1 MSASPPDHHDEPEDD
16 ETGFDPELD
25 VELDEEDAGPLQGE
39 LLVAMPGMGDPRFS
53 HTVIYMCSHGAGGA
67 MGLIVNKPAK
77 ELSFEALLKQL
88 GIKAPPEEAL
98 QVRVGGP
105 VEVGRGFVLH
115 TDDWEAPGATKPLR
129 DGLALT
135 ATVDILREI
144 ARGKGPRQAALALG
158 YAGWS
163 AGQLEDELA
172 RNGWLTCPADRELI
186 FGAEDDG
193 KWEAA
198 LRKIGVDPALLS
210 ARGGHA

>member
-1 MSASPPDHHDEPEDD
+1 
-16 ETGFDPELD
+16 
-25 VELDEEDAGPLQGE
+25 
-39 LLVAMPGMGDPRFS
+39 
-53 HTVIYMCSHGAGGA
+53 
-67 MGLIVNKPAK
+67 
-77 ELSFEALLKQL
+77 
-88 GIKAPPEEAL
+88 
-98 QVRVGGP
+98 
-105 VEVGRGFVLH
+105 
-115 TDDWEAPGATKPLR
+115 R

>member
-172 RNGWLTCPADRELI
+172 RNG
-186 FGAEDDG
+186 
-193 KWEAA
+193 
-198 LRKIGVDPALLS
+198 
-210 ARGGHA
+210 